1 MSIYVLGYGSLM
13 NVESASRTLKREI
26 KLSDLIQ
33 VNLLG
38 YARVWTV
45 KDKIYSEKLAK
56 RVDAVFLN
64 IEKSSNFGQG
74 INCILIK
81 ITQAE
86 LEKIKIREKNYNC
99 IDVSNSVKPKQDKSI
114 DPSSKIFAFI
124 GKDTSKIK
132 KKDPNL
138 FIMGMYIKMVLTA
151 CRNLGVNFL
160 QEFKNTTQI
169 ARFKVIDGNYV
180 FVELEQAKY
189 V

>member
-81 ITQAE
+81 ITQA
-86 LEKIKIREKNYNC
+86 
-99 IDVSNSVKPKQDKSI
+99 VSW
-114 DPSSKIFAFI
+114 
-124 GKDTSKIK
+124 
-132 KKDPNL
+132 
-138 FIMGMYIKMVLTA
+138 
-151 CRNLGVNFL
+151 
-160 QEFKNTTQI
+160 
-169 ARFKVIDGNYV
+169 ARR
-180 FVELEQAKY
+180 
-189 V
+189 